1 MTNPSSFQRFLGELR
16 RRHVPQTVAV
26 YLVAAWAA
34 IEFADVVIPN
44 LDGPQWV
51 ITAVIVA
58 AGCGLPVVV
67 VLAWIFD
74 WGPDGLHRTGE
85 QESADATPS
94 SAPWIAAVGV
104 LVIAL
109 SGGIAVA
116 ALLGDGDAEAVEE
129 GDSGVDRRRPH
140 SLVAPGSAPDPDSI
154 RSRVMRDI
162 SEIEGLRELGDLG
175 DLGRFGAAESMDVDA
190 LVELAVEAAGASGLT
205 VFMQEPGAWRLGQGA
220 PAVLAEGDTL
230 AVRGLA
236 RDTAGVR
243 SVSLEDATIAEGD
256 GSQTL
261 RFSGSIVGEGSRG
274 TRAVTITV
282 ETMDGREIV
291 REYPVTQ
298 VPRVPSGGG

>member
-74 WGPDGLHRTGE
+74 WGPDGLHRTSE
-85 QESADATPS
+85 RDPAEATPS
-94 SAPWIAAVGV
+94 SAPWMAAVGV

-116 ALLGDGDAEAVEE
+116 ALLAEGDAEAVGE
-129 GDSGVDRRRPH
+129 GDGAADQHRPH

-154 RSRVMRDI
+154 RSRVLREI
-162 SEIEGLRELGDLG
+162 SEMDELRDLGRLG
-175 DLGRFGAAESMDVDA
+175 DLGRFGAADSMDVDA
-190 LVELAVEAAGASGLT
+190 LVELAVEAAGASRLT
-205 VFMQEPGAWRLGQGA
+205 VFMQEPGVWRLGQA
-220 PAVLAEGDTL
+220 TPAVLAEGDTL

-243 SVSLEDATIAEGD
+243 SVSLDGATIAEGN

-274 TRAVTITV
+274 TRAVAITV

-298 VPRVPSGGG
+298 VPRPPSDSR